1 MSDGFEPLRRL
12 MLFLFSLLNMAPSG
26 FPVPLGFSES
36 RSGLSEELPLFFCE
50 PGVNIS
56 LMRLP
61 GETPR
66 PSLEGLLLEDLSC
79 VAGPNVAAWRG
90 ARFMDSNEEGSS
102 GKVEDLRG

>member
-1 MSDGFEPLRRL
+1 
-12 MLFLFSLLNMAPSG
+12 MLFLFSLLNIAPSG
-26 FPVPLGFSES
+26 FPVPLGFSDA
-36 RSGLSEELPLFFCE
+36 RSGLSEELPLFFWE
-50 PGVNIS
+50 LGVNIS

-66 PSLEGLLLEDLSC
+66 PSLEGLLLGDISC

-90 ARFMDSNEEGSS
+90 ARFTDSNGEGFS

>member
-1 MSDGFEPLRRL
+1 
-12 MLFLFSLLNMAPSG
+12 
-26 FPVPLGFSES
+26 VPLGFSES

-61 GETPR
+61 GEIPR
-66 PSLEGLLLEDLSC
+66 PSLEGLLLDDLSC
-79 VAGPNVAAWRG
+79 VAEPSVAAWRG

-102 GKVEDLRG
+102 VEVEDLRG

>member
-1 MSDGFEPLRRL
+1 
-12 MLFLFSLLNMAPSG
+12 MLFLFPLLNIAPSV
-26 FPVPLGFSES
+26 FPVPLGFSDS

-50 PGVNIS
+50 LGVKIS

-66 PSLEGLLLEDLSC
+66 PSLEELLLEDVSC
-79 VAGPNVAAWRG
+79 VAGPSVAAWRG
-90 ARFMDSNEEGSS
+90 ARFMGSIEEEFS